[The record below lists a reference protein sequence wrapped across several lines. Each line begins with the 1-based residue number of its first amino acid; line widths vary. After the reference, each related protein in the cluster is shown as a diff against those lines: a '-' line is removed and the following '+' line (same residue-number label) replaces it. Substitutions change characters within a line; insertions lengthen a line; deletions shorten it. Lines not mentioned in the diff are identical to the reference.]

1 MLRKIPMLLVLLVA
15 LVIGTACSHTNSNI
29 VDNDNRLNVTVSF
42 NAMKELV
49 DAIGKDKV
57 SISTIVPDGIE
68 PHDFEPK
75 AQDLINLSKASVFVY
90 NGLGIEAWA
99 DEAIQ
104 SSDNAA
110 LIVVEAS
117 KNADL
122 ITNTSADALEEHGQ
136 YDPHL
141 WLSLTGAKSEA
152 LAIKDALVEAD
163 PTNKAFYEQNYTD
176 FATELD
182 TIHDTFKSKFDALER
197 KNFVSGHAAF
207 AYLCL
212 EFGLEQNSVE
222 DVFAEGQPS
231 AQQLAELVDY
241 CKANNVTTI
250 FAEELA
256 SPEVSNTLANEV
268 GAKVETIYTIES
280 NEDDK
285 TYLERMSE
293 NLEKIYESLK

>member
-1 MLRKIPMLLVLLVA
+1 MFRKIPLLLIILVT
-15 LVIGTACSHTNSNI
+15 LVSTTACSSNNSS
-29 VDNDNRLNVTVSF
+29 VDDNDARINVTVSF

-49 DAIGKDKV
+49 TAIGKDKV

-75 AQDLINLSKASVFVY
+75 AQDLINLNKANVFVY

-99 DEAIQ
+99 DDAIQ

-122 ITNTSADALEEHGQ
+122 ITKTSADALEEHGQ

-176 FATELD
+176 FATALD
-182 TIHDTFKSKFDALER
+182 TLHDTFKAKFDALER

-268 GAKVETIYTIES
+268 GAKVDTIYTIES

-293 NLEKIYESLK
+293 NLEKIYESLQ